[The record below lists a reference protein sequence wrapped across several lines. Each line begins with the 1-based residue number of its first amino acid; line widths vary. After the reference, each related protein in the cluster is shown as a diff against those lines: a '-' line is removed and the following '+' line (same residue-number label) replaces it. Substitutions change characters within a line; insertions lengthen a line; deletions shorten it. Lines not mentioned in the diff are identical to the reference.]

1 MSLMSYKLAG
11 IRAGN
16 NWDNIIPTL
25 ETKNQVITT
34 SLVIH
39 NYSNNLA
46 NINIRI
52 KNGGNDYPILKTRVE
67 AGQTL
72 FIAENIILLQDD
84 SLQIN
89 GSVTEVCVV
98 LSADK
103 SVNKWGEIC
112 RF

>member
-11 IRAGN
+11 IRAGT

-25 ETKNQVITT
+25 ETKNQVIIT
-34 SLVIH
+34 SLILH

-52 KNGGNDYPILKTRVE
+52 KNASNEFPILKARIE

-72 FIAENIILLQDD
+72 FHSREYHTT
-84 SLQIN
+84 S
-89 GSVTEVCVV
+89 
-98 LSADK
+98 
-103 SVNKWGEIC
+103 
-112 RF
+112 R